1 MTDVSTAE
9 RVRSGPEVTLIRG
22 ERTAASTEELRHLAV
37 VMDADSEPVRLLAQ
51 RLAGL
56 LGADVSAICVVPP
69 APVGSLA
76 QAEVRYD
83 LAEAQER
90 DQRARAQ
97 EASEA
102 FDHALTEAGVAVA
115 PRIVC
120 REDAECTTSL
130 LDVVRLSDLILIQQP
145 EPGRERPA
153 DAHMDEVLLRSGRP
167 CLLVPYAGVARL
179 PFDVVTVAWDGSAPA
194 ARALGDAMPFLRQ
207 AKRVEVVQVAR
218 DFAPAGAETGAR
230 LMAHLE
236 MHGIRAS
243 HRTLVTT
250 LPFAEVMLSHLADT
264 ESDLLVMGAYGHSR
278 LREALIGGASRDIL
292 RSMTVPVLMAH

>member
-1 MTDVSTAE
+1 MLTTM
-9 RVRSGPEVTLIRG
+9 IRG
-22 ERTAASTEELRHLAV
+22 QDAGTSTEALRHLAV
-37 VMDADSEPVRLLAQ
+37 VMDADSEAVRLLAQ
-51 RLAGL
+51 RLAAQ

-83 LAEAQER
+83 LAEAEAH
-90 DQRARAQ
+90 DERARAQ
-97 EASEA
+97 AVSEA
-102 FDHALTEAGVAVA
+102 FDHALCEAGVAVA

-120 REDAECTTSL
+120 REDAECTASL

-145 EPGRERPA
+145 EPDRERPG
-153 DAHMDEVLLRSGRP
+153 DAHLEEVLLRSGRP

-179 PFDVVTVAWDGSAPA
+179 PFERVTVAWDGSAPA
-194 ARALGDAMPFLRQ
+194 ARALGDALPFLRR

-218 DFAPAGAETGAR
+218 GFAPEGAATGAR

-236 MHGIRAS
+236 THGISAT
-243 HRTLVTT
+243 HRTLATT
-250 LPFAEVMLSHLADT
+250 LPFAEAMLSHLADT
-264 ESDLLVMGAYGHSR
+264 ESELLVMGAYGHSR

-292 RSMTVPVLMAH
+292 KAMTVPVLMAH